1 MKKLSAP
8 CLFALLLGCFSQTTT
23 MTDIDSLFEK
33 NCINGV
39 ILETELSKYE
49 FDTSESVILT
59 GFARNCS
66 ETDSVFFTVV
76 PTGANYNVK
85 FNLRNFINF
94 DSYDFMDFDLL
105 TAENAAVVKPSMKT
119 IQRKLAPSEKVEVF
133 SFDLKKL
140 QNLPL
145 LRQFSPGQP
154 DPLQI
159 HIHLWEGIHEFTWGI
174 VLGGTVSKPVFF
186 EIK

>member
-23 MTDIDSLFEK
+23 TTDIDSLFEK
-33 NCINGV
+33 SCINGV

-66 ETDSVFFTVV
+66 KTDSVFFAVV
-76 PTGANYNVK
+76 PTGANYNLS
-85 FNLRNFINF
+85 FSLRNLSNPG
-94 DSYDFMDFDLL
+94 SYEFMDFDLL
-105 TAENAAVVKPSMKT
+105 FENHTIVKPTMKT
-119 IQRKLAPSEKVEVF
+119 IQKRLAPGERIEVF
-133 SFDLKKL
+133 SFDLTKL

-154 DPLQI
+154 DPPQI

-186 EIK
+186 EVK